1 VELSASAGSDAK
13 AAPKVFLDYTQDELD
28 RAYDQQVWASNFKEL
43 RKESFARCEELRRR
57 MRHFE
62 VSYGPSPEETL
73 EILPTAR
80 QGAPVHLFIHGG
92 RWAYQP
98 DTAFIW
104 YADTMV
110 DAGAHFVAAR
120 FTTLDPE
127 GKGPERMADMVAQL
141 RRAILWLRDNAR
153 SFGGDPEQIHVMG
166 CSSGGHLTSAML
178 ATDWAGLGCDRYPIK
193 SGFCISGMYELHPV
207 LLSWRSNYVKLTEA
221 EKDAFSAMRHLDR
234 IECPV
239 LVAWGSRESPEFKR
253 QGGEFAA
260 ALRARK
266 TPCSELLLEGCN
278 HFEGVRTLMESTSPL
293 AQAVFRQMG
302 LVA

>member
-1 VELSASAGSDAK
+1 MTATAGTGAETAS
-13 AAPKVFLDYTQDELD
+13 KVFLDYTQEELD
-28 RAYDQQVWASNFKEL
+28 RAYDQNVWASNFKEL
-43 RKESFARCEELRRR
+43 RKESFERCADLRRR

-62 VSYGPSPEETL
+62 VSYGPSAEETL

-92 RWAYQP
+92 RWAHQP

-104 YADTMV
+104 YADTIV
-110 DAGAHFVAAR
+110 NAGAHFVAAR

-127 GKGPERMADMVAQL
+127 GKGSERLADMVAQL

-166 CSSGGHLTSAML
+166 CSSGGHLTSVML
-178 ATDWAGLGCDRYPIK
+178 ATDWAALGCDRYPLK
-193 SGFCISGMYELHPV
+193 SGFCVSGMYELHPV
-207 LLSWRSNYVKLTEA
+207 LLSWRSSYVKVTEA
-221 EKDAFSAMRHLDR
+221 DKDEFSAMRHLER
-234 IECPV
+234 IGCPV

-253 QGGEFAA
+253 QGSEFAA
-260 ALRARK
+260 ALRARNM
-266 TPCSELLLEGCN
+266 PCRELLLDGCN
-278 HFEGVRTLMESTSPL
+278 HFEGVRTMMDAASPL

-302 LVA
+302 LIL

>member
-1 VELSASAGSDAK
+1 MTATAK
-13 AAPKVFLDYTQDELD
+13 TAPKVFLDYTQEELD
-28 RAYDQQVWASNFKEL
+28 RAYDQNVWASNFKEL
-43 RKESFARCEELRRR
+43 RKESFERCAALRQR

-62 VSYGPSPEETL
+62 VSYGPSPAETL

-80 QGAPVHLFIHGG
+80 TGAPIHLFIHGG
-92 RWAYQP
+92 RWAHQP

-104 YADTMV
+104 YADTLV
-110 DAGAHFVAAR
+110 NAGAHFVAAR

-127 GKGPERMADMVAQL
+127 GKGSERLADMVAQL
-141 RRAILWLRDNAR
+141 RRAILWLKDNAR

-166 CSSGGHLTSAML
+166 CSSGGHLTSVML
-178 ATDWAGLGCDRYPIK
+178 ATDWAALGCDRYPLK

-207 LLSWRSNYVKLTEA
+207 LLSWRSSYVKVSEA
-221 EKDAFSAMRHLDR
+221 EKDEFSAMRHLDR

-253 QGGEFAA
+253 QGGEFVA
-260 ALRARK
+260 ALRARSA
-266 TPCSELLLEGCN
+266 PVGDLLLEGCN
-278 HFEGVRTLMESTSPL
+278 HFEGVRTMMNPASPL

-302 LVA
+302 LVL